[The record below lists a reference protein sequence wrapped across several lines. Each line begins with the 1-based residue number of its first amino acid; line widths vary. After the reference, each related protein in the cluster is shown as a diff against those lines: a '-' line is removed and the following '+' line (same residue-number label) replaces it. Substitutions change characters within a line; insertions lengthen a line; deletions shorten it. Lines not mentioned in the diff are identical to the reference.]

1 MSEIPCVI
9 LAGGRSARM
18 GADKCFL
25 DFKAKSLIEWQ
36 FEKMSKL
43 FASVF
48 ISCKA
53 DKFGG
58 KFGEK
63 MLIFDENLEFLSQ
76 NSKNALNSNLNS
88 QGANLRVNLNENSS
102 VNSSVH
108 LNSQGVNSSINLN
121 SQGANLSVNSALSQI
136 SHQNSSSNSMSSQ
149 ISRENSALNANLAKP
164 KREKMADFSS
174 MLALYSV
181 LKAFENK
188 FVFII
193 GVDTPFVSEKSIQRL
208 ILSANEALMI
218 VPSVANRAHFLCAF
232 YHSQIAP
239 LCLKCLQNGVHKIS
253 ALSQNLPPNA
263 LKFVEFSDEN
273 EFFNLNTP
281 QDYERIKNA

>member
-18 GADKCFL
+18 GVDKCFL
-25 DFKAKSLIEWQ
+25 NFKAKSLIEWQ

-43 FASVF
+43 FTSVF

-58 KFGEK
+58 KFEEK
-63 MLIFDENLEFLSQ
+63 TLIFDENLEFLSQ
-76 NSKNALNSNLNS
+76 NSKNSLNSNLNS
-88 QGANLRVNLNENSS
+88 HSANLS
-102 VNSSVH
+102 VNSSA
-108 LNSQGVNSSINLN
+108 NSSSQGVNLSASLN
-121 SQGANLSVNSALSQI
+121 SQGANSALNQI
-136 SHQNSSSNSMSSQ
+136 SHQNSSSNLISNQ
-149 ISRENSALNANLAKP
+149 ISSENSALNANLAKP

-181 LKAFENK
+181 LKAFDDK

-193 GVDTPFVSEKSIQRL
+193 GVDTPFVSKKSIQRL
-208 ILSANEALMI
+208 ILSADEALMI
-218 VPSVANRAHFLCAF
+218 APSVANRAHFLCAL

-239 LCLKCLQNGVHKIS
+239 LCLKCLQNGVHKIG
-253 ALSQNLPPNA
+253 ALSKTLPPNA

>member
-1 MSEIPCVI
+1 
-9 LAGGRSARM
+9 
-18 GADKCFL
+18 
-25 DFKAKSLIEWQ
+25 
-36 FEKMSKL
+36 
-43 FASVF
+43 
-48 ISCKA
+48 
-53 DKFGG
+53 
-58 KFGEK
+58 
-63 MLIFDENLEFLSQ
+63 
-76 NSKNALNSNLNS
+76 
-88 QGANLRVNLNENSS
+88 
-102 VNSSVH
+102 
-108 LNSQGVNSSINLN
+108 
-121 SQGANLSVNSALSQI
+121 
-136 SHQNSSSNSMSSQ
+136 MSSQ

>member
-1 MSEIPCVI
+1 
-9 LAGGRSARM
+9 
-18 GADKCFL
+18 
-25 DFKAKSLIEWQ
+25 
-36 FEKMSKL
+36 
-43 FASVF
+43 
-48 ISCKA
+48 
-53 DKFGG
+53 
-58 KFGEK
+58 
-63 MLIFDENLEFLSQ
+63 
-76 NSKNALNSNLNS
+76 
-88 QGANLRVNLNENSS
+88 
-102 VNSSVH
+102 
-108 LNSQGVNSSINLN
+108 
-121 SQGANLSVNSALSQI
+121 
-136 SHQNSSSNSMSSQ
+136 MSSQ
-149 ISRENSALNANLAKP
+149 ISRENSALNANLSKP

-253 ALSQNLPPNA
+253 TLSQNLPPNA
-263 LKFVEFSDEN
+263 LKFVEFNDEN

>member
-63 MLIFDENLEFLSQ
+63 TLIFDENLEFLSQ
-76 NSKNALNSNLNS
+76 NSKNSLNSNLNS
-88 QGANLRVNLNENSS
+88 QSANL
-102 VNSSVH
+102 
-108 LNSQGVNSSINLN
+108 
-121 SQGANLSVNSALSQI
+121 
-136 SHQNSSSNSMSSQ
+136 MSSQ

-164 KREKMADFSS
+164 KHEKMADFSS

-253 ALSQNLPPNA
+253 ALSQNMPPNA
-263 LKFVEFSDEN
+263 LKCVEFSDEN

>member
-1 MSEIPCVI
+1 MMSEIPCVI

-63 MLIFDENLEFLSQ
+63 TLIFDENLEFLNQ
-76 NSKNALNSNLNS
+76 NSKNSLNSNLNS
-88 QGANLRVNLNENSS
+88 QSANLIANLNANSS
-102 VNSSVH
+102 VNSSANF
-108 LNSQGVNSSINLN
+108 NSQGVNSSIN
-121 SQGANLSVNSALSQI
+121 SALNQI
-136 SHQNSSSNSMSSQ
+136 SHQNSSANSMSSQ

-164 KREKMADFSS
+164 KREKMADLSS

-253 ALSQNLPPNA
+253 ALSQKLPPNA

>member
-1 MSEIPCVI
+1 MMSEIPCVI

-18 GADKCFL
+18 GVDKCFL

-63 MLIFDENLEFLSQ
+63 TLIFDENLEFLNQ
-76 NSKNALNSNLNS
+76 NSKNSLNSNLNS
-88 QGANLRVNLNENSS
+88 QSANLRVNLKANSS
-102 VNSSVH
+102 AN
-108 LNSQGVNSSINLN
+108 LNSQGVNLSENLN
-121 SQGANLSVNSALSQI
+121 LQGANSAL
-136 SHQNSSSNSMSSQ
+136 SQ

-164 KREKMADFSS
+164 KHEKMANFSS

-181 LKAFENK
+181 LKAFDDK

-193 GVDTPFVSEKSIQRL
+193 GVDTPFVSKKSIQRL
-208 ILSANEALMI
+208 ILSADEALMI
-218 VPSVANRAHFLCAF
+218 VPSVANKAHFLCAF

-253 ALSQNLPPNA
+253 ALSQKLPPNA

>member
-63 MLIFDENLEFLSQ
+63 TLIFDENLEFLSQ

-88 QGANLRVNLNENSS
+88 NQISSENST
-102 VNSSVH
+102 
-108 LNSQGVNSSINLN
+108 
-121 SQGANLSVNSALSQI
+121 
-136 SHQNSSSNSMSSQ
+136 
-149 ISRENSALNANLAKP
+149 LNANLAKP
-164 KREKMADFSS
+164 KREKIADFSS

-193 GVDTPFVSEKSIQRL
+193 GVDTPFVSKKSIQRL
-208 ILSANEALMI
+208 ILSADEALMI
-218 VPSVANRAHFLCAF
+218 VPSVANRAHFLCAL

>member
-1 MSEIPCVI
+1 MMSEIPCVI

-63 MLIFDENLEFLSQ
+63 TLIFDENLEFLSQ

-88 QGANLRVNLNENSS
+88 QSANLRVNLNANSS
-102 VNSSVH
+102 VNLSVNSNPQGVNLSAN
-108 LNSQGVNSSINLN
+108 LNSQGVNS
-121 SQGANLSVNSALSQI
+121 ALS
-136 SHQNSSSNSMSSQ
+136 QNSSSNLISNQ
-149 ISRENSALNANLAKP
+149 ISSENSTLNANLAKP
-164 KREKMADFSS
+164 KREKMAYFSS

-181 LKAFENK
+181 LKAFDDK

-218 VPSVANRAHFLCAF
+218 APSVANRAHFLCAF

>member
-1 MSEIPCVI
+1 MMSEIPCVI

-18 GADKCFL
+18 GVDKCFL

-43 FASVF
+43 FTSVF

-58 KFGEK
+58 KFEEK
-63 MLIFDENLEFLSQ
+63 TLIFDENLEFLSQ
-76 NSKNALNSNLNS
+76 NSKNALNSNSNLNS
-88 QGANLRVNLNENSS
+88 HGANLS
-102 VNSSVH
+102 VNSSVNPNPQGVNLSAS
-108 LNSQGVNSSINLN
+108 LNSQGVNSALN
-121 SQGANLSVNSALSQI
+121 
-136 SHQNSSSNSMSSQ
+136 Q
-149 ISRENSALNANLAKP
+149 ISRQNSGSNLISNQISNENSALNANLSKP
-164 KREKMADFSS
+164 KREKMANFSS

-208 ILSANEALMI
+208 ILSADEALMI
-218 VPSVANRAHFLCAF
+218 VPSVANRAHFLCAL

-239 LCLKCLQNGVHKIS
+239 LCLKCLQNGVHKIG
-253 ALSQNLPPNA
+253 ALSKTLPPNA

>member
-63 MLIFDENLEFLSQ
+63 TLIFDENLEFLNQ
-76 NSKNALNSNLNS
+76 NSKNSLNSNLNS
-88 QGANLRVNLNENSS
+88 QGANLRVNLSAN
-102 VNSSVH
+102 
-108 LNSQGVNSSINLN
+108 LNSQGV
-121 SQGANLSVNSALSQI
+121 
-136 SHQNSSSNSMSSQ
+136 
-149 ISRENSALNANLAKP
+149 NSALNANLAKP

-239 LCLKCLQNGVHKIS
+239 LCLKCLQNGIYKIS

-263 LKFVEFSDEN
+263 LKFVEFSNEN

>member
-63 MLIFDENLEFLSQ
+63 TLIFDENLEFLSQ

-88 QGANLRVNLNENSS
+88 QGANLRANLNANSS
-102 VNSSVH
+102 VNSNPQGVNLSAN
-108 LNSQGVNSSINLN
+108 LNSQGVNS
-121 SQGANLSVNSALSQI
+121 ALS
-136 SHQNSSSNSMSSQ
+136 QNSSSNLISNQ
-149 ISRENSALNANLAKP
+149 ISSENSTLNANLAKP
-164 KREKMADFSS
+164 KREKIADFSS

-193 GVDTPFVSEKSIQRL
+193 GVDTPFVSKKSIQRL
-208 ILSANEALMI
+208 ILSADEALMI
-218 VPSVANRAHFLCAF
+218 VPSVANRAHFLCAL

>member
-1 MSEIPCVI
+1 MMSEIPCVI

-18 GADKCFL
+18 GSDKCFL

-63 MLIFDENLEFLSQ
+63 TLIFDENLEFLSQ

-88 QGANLRVNLNENSS
+88 QSANLMANLNANSS
-102 VNSSVH
+102 V
-108 LNSQGVNSSINLN
+108 NLN
-121 SQGANLSVNSALSQI
+121 SQGANLSANSALNQI
-136 SHQNSSSNSMSSQ
+136 SHQNSSANLMSSQ

>member
-18 GADKCFL
+18 GVDKCFL

-63 MLIFDENLEFLSQ
+63 TLIFDENLEFLSQ

-88 QGANLRVNLNENSS
+88 QSANLIANLNADSS
-102 VNSSVH
+102 V
-108 LNSQGVNSSINLN
+108 
-121 SQGANLSVNSALSQI
+121 
-136 SHQNSSSNSMSSQ
+136 NSMSSQ

-218 VPSVANRAHFLCAF
+218 APSVANKAHFLCAF

-253 ALSQNLPPNA
+253 TLSQNLPPNA

>member
-43 FASVF
+43 FTSVF

-63 MLIFDENLEFLSQ
+63 TLIFDENLEFLSQ
-76 NSKNALNSNLNS
+76 NSKNALNSNLSS
-88 QGANLRVNLNENSS
+88 QSANLRVNLNANSS
-102 VNSSVH
+102 AN
-108 LNSQGVNSSINLN
+108 LNSQGVNSS
-121 SQGANLSVNSALSQI
+121 A
-136 SHQNSSSNSMSSQ
+136 NSMSSQ
-149 ISRENSALNANLAKP
+149 ISRVNSALNANLAKP

>member
-43 FASVF
+43 FTSVF

-58 KFGEK
+58 KFEEK
-63 MLIFDENLEFLSQ
+63 TLIFDENLEFLSQ
-76 NSKNALNSNLNS
+76 NSKNALNSNSNLNS
-88 QGANLRVNLNENSS
+88 HGANLS
-102 VNSSVH
+102 VNSSVNPNPQGVNLSAS
-108 LNSQGVNSSINLN
+108 LNSQG
-121 SQGANLSVNSALSQI
+121 VNSALSQI
-136 SHQNSSSNSMSSQ
+136 SS
-149 ISRENSALNANLAKP
+149 ENSTLNANLAKP
-164 KREKMADFSS
+164 KHEKMADFSS

-181 LKAFENK
+181 LKAFDDK

-193 GVDTPFVSEKSIQRL
+193 GVDTPFVSKKSIQRL

-239 LCLKCLQNGVHKIS
+239 LCLKCLQNSVHKIS

>member
-1 MSEIPCVI
+1 MMSEIPCVI

-43 FASVF
+43 FTSVF

-58 KFGEK
+58 KFEEK
-63 MLIFDENLEFLSQ
+63 TLIFDENLEFLSQ
-76 NSKNALNSNLNS
+76 NSKNSLNSNLNS
-88 QGANLRVNLNENSS
+88 QGANSSINSALNQISRQNSS
-102 VNSSVH
+102 V
-108 LNSQGVNSSINLN
+108 
-121 SQGANLSVNSALSQI
+121 
-136 SHQNSSSNSMSSQ
+136 NSMSSQ

-181 LKAFENK
+181 LKAFDDK

-218 VPSVANRAHFLCAF
+218 APSVANRAHFLCAF

>member
-1 MSEIPCVI
+1 MMSEIPCVI

-18 GADKCFL
+18 GVDKCFL

-63 MLIFDENLEFLSQ
+63 TLIFDENLEFLSQ
-76 NSKNALNSNLNS
+76 NSKNALTSNLNS
-88 QGANLRVNLNENSS
+88 QGANSSINSALNQISRQNSS
-102 VNSSVH
+102 V
-108 LNSQGVNSSINLN
+108 
-121 SQGANLSVNSALSQI
+121 
-136 SHQNSSSNSMSSQ
+136 NSMSSQ

-164 KREKMADFSS
+164 KREKMANFSS

-181 LKAFENK
+181 LKVFENK

-218 VPSVANRAHFLCAF
+218 VPSVANRAHFLCAL

>member
-1 MSEIPCVI
+1 MMSEIPCVI

-63 MLIFDENLEFLSQ
+63 TLIFDENLEFLSQ
-76 NSKNALNSNLNS
+76 NSKNSLNLNSNLNS
-88 QGANLRVNLNENSS
+88 HGANLSVNSS
-102 VNSSVH
+102 VNSNPQGVNLSAN
-108 LNSQGVNSSINLN
+108 LNSQGVNS
-121 SQGANLSVNSALSQI
+121 ALS
-136 SHQNSSSNSMSSQ
+136 QNSSSNLISNQ
-149 ISRENSALNANLAKP
+149 ISSENSTLNANLAKP

-208 ILSANEALMI
+208 ILSADEALMI
-218 VPSVANRAHFLCAF
+218 VPSVANRAHFLCAL

-239 LCLKCLQNGVHKIS
+239 LCLKCLQNGVHKIG
-253 ALSQNLPPNA
+253 ALSKTLPPNA

>member
-1 MSEIPCVI
+1 MMSEIPCVI

-63 MLIFDENLEFLSQ
+63 TLIFDENLEFLSQ
-76 NSKNALNSNLNS
+76 NSKNSLNSNLNS
-88 QGANLRVNLNENSS
+88 QGANS
-102 VNSSVH
+102 
-108 LNSQGVNSSINLN
+108 
-121 SQGANLSVNSALSQI
+121 SVNSALNQI
-136 SHQNSSSNSMSSQ
+136 SRQNSSVNSMSSQ

-164 KREKMADFSS
+164 KREKIADFSS

-181 LKAFENK
+181 LKAFDDK

-193 GVDTPFVSEKSIQRL
+193 GVDTPFVSKKSIQRL

-218 VPSVANRAHFLCAF
+218 APSVANRAHFLCAF

>member
-63 MLIFDENLEFLSQ
+63 TLIFDENLEFLSQ

-88 QGANLRVNLNENSS
+88 QGANS
-102 VNSSVH
+102 
-108 LNSQGVNSSINLN
+108 
-121 SQGANLSVNSALSQI
+121 SVNSAL
-136 SHQNSSSNSMSSQ
+136 NQ

-218 VPSVANRAHFLCAF
+218 VPSVANRAHFLCAL

-253 ALSQNLPPNA
+253 TLSQNLPPNA

>member
-1 MSEIPCVI
+1 MMSEIPCVI

-18 GADKCFL
+18 GVDKCFL

-63 MLIFDENLEFLSQ
+63 TLIFDENLEFLSQ
-76 NSKNALNSNLNS
+76 NSKNALNSNLNL
-88 QGANLRVNLNENSS
+88 QGANLRANLNANSS
-102 VNSSVH
+102 VNSNPQGVNLSAN
-108 LNSQGVNSSINLN
+108 LNSQGVNS
-121 SQGANLSVNSALSQI
+121 ALS
-136 SHQNSSSNSMSSQ
+136 QNSSSNLISNQ
-149 ISRENSALNANLAKP
+149 ISSENSTLNANLAKP
-164 KREKMADFSS
+164 KREKIADFSS

-193 GVDTPFVSEKSIQRL
+193 GVDTPFVSKKSIQRL
-208 ILSANEALMI
+208 ILSADEALMI
-218 VPSVANRAHFLCAF
+218 VPSVANRAHFLCAL

>member
-63 MLIFDENLEFLSQ
+63 TLIFDENLEFLSQ
-76 NSKNALNSNLNS
+76 NSKNSLNSNLNS
-88 QGANLRVNLNENSS
+88 QSANLIANLS
-102 VNSSVH
+102 VNSSA
-108 LNSQGVNSSINLN
+108 NLN
-121 SQGANLSVNSALSQI
+121 SQGANSALSQI
-136 SHQNSSSNSMSSQ
+136 SS
-149 ISRENSALNANLAKP
+149 ENSTLNANLAKS

-193 GVDTPFVSEKSIQRL
+193 GVDTPFVSKKSIQRL

>member
-1 MSEIPCVI
+1 MMSEIPCVI

-63 MLIFDENLEFLSQ
+63 TLIFDENLEFLSQ

-88 QGANLRVNLNENSS
+88 QGANLRANLNANSS
-102 VNSSVH
+102 VNSNPQGVNLSAN
-108 LNSQGVNSSINLN
+108 LNSQGVNS
-121 SQGANLSVNSALSQI
+121 ALS
-136 SHQNSSSNSMSSQ
+136 QNSSSNLISNQ
-149 ISRENSALNANLAKP
+149 ISSENSTLNANLAKP
-164 KREKMADFSS
+164 KREKIADFSS

-193 GVDTPFVSEKSIQRL
+193 GVDTPFVSKKSIQRL
-208 ILSANEALMI
+208 ILSADEALMI
-218 VPSVANRAHFLCAF
+218 VPSVANRAHFLCAL

>member
-1 MSEIPCVI
+1 MMSEIPCVI

-18 GADKCFL
+18 GVDKCFL

-63 MLIFDENLEFLSQ
+63 TLIFDENLEFLSQ
-76 NSKNALNSNLNS
+76 NSKNSLNSNLNSHGANLSVNSSANSSSQGVKLSANLNS
-88 QGANLRVNLNENSS
+88 QGAN
-102 VNSSVH
+102 
-108 LNSQGVNSSINLN
+108 
-121 SQGANLSVNSALSQI
+121 SALNQI
-136 SHQNSSSNSMSSQ
+136 SHQNSSSNLISNQ
-149 ISRENSALNANLAKP
+149 ISSENSALNANLAKP

-181 LKAFENK
+181 LKAFDDK

-193 GVDTPFVSEKSIQRL
+193 GVDTPFVSKKSIQRL

-218 VPSVANRAHFLCAF
+218 APSVANRAHFLCAL

-239 LCLKCLQNGVHKIS
+239 LCLKCLQNGVHKIG
-253 ALSQNLPPNA
+253 ALSKTLPPNA

>member
-1 MSEIPCVI
+1 MMSEIPCVI

-63 MLIFDENLEFLSQ
+63 TLIFDENLEFLNQ
-76 NSKNALNSNLNS
+76 NSKNSLNSNLNS
-88 QGANLRVNLNENSS
+88 QGANLNANSS
-102 VNSSVH
+102 VNSSAN
-108 LNSQGVNSSINLN
+108 LNSQGVNLSANLN
-121 SQGANLSVNSALSQI
+121 SQGANSALSQI
-136 SHQNSSSNSMSSQ
+136 SHQNSSVNSMSSQ

-208 ILSANEALMI
+208 ILSANKALMI

-253 ALSQNLPPNA
+253 ALSQKLPPNA

>member
-1 MSEIPCVI
+1 MMSEIPCVI

-63 MLIFDENLEFLSQ
+63 TLIFDENLEFLSQ

-88 QGANLRVNLNENSS
+88 QRANLNANSS
-102 VNSSVH
+102 VNSA
-108 LNSQGVNSSINLN
+108 LN
-121 SQGANLSVNSALSQI
+121 QI

>member
-63 MLIFDENLEFLSQ
+63 TLIFDENLEFLSQ

-88 QGANLRVNLNENSS
+88 QSANLRVNLKANSS
-102 VNSSVH
+102 AN
-108 LNSQGVNSSINLN
+108 LNSQGVN
-121 SQGANLSVNSALSQI
+121 LSA
-136 SHQNSSSNSMSSQ
+136 NSMSSQ
-149 ISRENSALNANLAKP
+149 ISHENSALNANLAKP

-218 VPSVANRAHFLCAF
+218 VPSVANKAHFLCAF

-253 ALSQNLPPNA
+253 TLSQNLPPNA

>member
-1 MSEIPCVI
+1 
-9 LAGGRSARM
+9 
-18 GADKCFL
+18 
-25 DFKAKSLIEWQ
+25 
-36 FEKMSKL
+36 
-43 FASVF
+43 
-48 ISCKA
+48 
-53 DKFGG
+53 
-58 KFGEK
+58 
-63 MLIFDENLEFLSQ
+63 
-76 NSKNALNSNLNS
+76 
-88 QGANLRVNLNENSS
+88 
-102 VNSSVH
+102 
-108 LNSQGVNSSINLN
+108 
-121 SQGANLSVNSALSQI
+121 
-136 SHQNSSSNSMSSQ
+136 MSSQ

-164 KREKMADFSS
+164 KREKMAYFSS

-193 GVDTPFVSEKSIQRL
+193 GVDTPFVSKKSIQRL
-208 ILSANEALMI
+208 ILSADEALMI
-218 VPSVANRAHFLCAF
+218 VPSVANRAHFLCAL

>member
-1 MSEIPCVI
+1 MMSEIPCVI

-63 MLIFDENLEFLSQ
+63 TLIFDENLEFLSQ

-88 QGANLRVNLNENSS
+88 QSANLRVNLN
-102 VNSSVH
+102 
-108 LNSQGVNSSINLN
+108 
-121 SQGANLSVNSALSQI
+121 A
-136 SHQNSSSNSMSSQ
+136 NSSSNSMSSQ

>member
-1 MSEIPCVI
+1 MMSEIPCVI

-63 MLIFDENLEFLSQ
+63 TLIFDENLEFLNQ
-76 NSKNALNSNLNS
+76 NSKNSLNSNLNS
-88 QGANLRVNLNENSS
+88 QSANLRVNLKANSS
-102 VNSSVH
+102 AN
-108 LNSQGVNSSINLN
+108 LNSQGVNSSANLN
-121 SQGANLSVNSALSQI
+121 LQGANSALNQI
-136 SHQNSSSNSMSSQ
+136 SHQNSSANSMSSQ
-149 ISRENSALNANLAKP
+149 ISRENSALNANLSKP

-253 ALSQNLPPNA
+253 ALSQKLPPNA

>member
-63 MLIFDENLEFLSQ
+63 TLIFDENLEFLSQ

-88 QGANLRVNLNENSS
+88 QGANLRANLNANSS
-102 VNSSVH
+102 VNSNPQGVNLSAN
-108 LNSQGVNSSINLN
+108 LNSQGVNS
-121 SQGANLSVNSALSQI
+121 ALS
-136 SHQNSSSNSMSSQ
+136 QNSSSNLISNQ
-149 ISRENSALNANLAKP
+149 ISSENSTLNANLAKP
-164 KREKMADFSS
+164 KREKIADFSS

-193 GVDTPFVSEKSIQRL
+193 GVDTPFVSKKSIQRL
-208 ILSANEALMI
+208 ILSADEALMI
-218 VPSVANRAHFLCAF
+218 VPSVANRAHFLCAL

-253 ALSQNLPPNA
+253 TLSQNLPPNA

>member
-1 MSEIPCVI
+1 MMSEIPCVI

-63 MLIFDENLEFLSQ
+63 TLIFDENLEFLSQ
-76 NSKNALNSNLNS
+76 NSKNSLNSNLNS
-88 QGANLRVNLNENSS
+88 QSAN
-102 VNSSVH
+102 
-108 LNSQGVNSSINLN
+108 
-121 SQGANLSVNSALSQI
+121 
-136 SHQNSSSNSMSSQ
+136 
-149 ISRENSALNANLAKP
+149 LNANLAKP

-218 VPSVANRAHFLCAF
+218 VPSVANRAHFLCAL

-253 ALSQNLPPNA
+253 TLSQNLPPNA

>member
-1 MSEIPCVI
+1 MMSEIPCVI

-18 GADKCFL
+18 GVDKCFL

-63 MLIFDENLEFLSQ
+63 TLIFDENLEFLSQ

-88 QGANLRVNLNENSS
+88 QGANLNANSS
-102 VNSSVH
+102 VNSSAN
-108 LNSQGVNSSINLN
+108 LNSQGVNLSANLN
-121 SQGANLSVNSALSQI
+121 SQCANSAL
-136 SHQNSSSNSMSSQ
+136 SQ

>member
-1 MSEIPCVI
+1 MMSEIPCVI

-63 MLIFDENLEFLSQ
+63 TLIFDENLEFLSQ
-76 NSKNALNSNLNS
+76 NSKNSLNSNLNS
-88 QGANLRVNLNENSS
+88 QSANSS
-102 VNSSVH
+102 VNSA
-108 LNSQGVNSSINLN
+108 LN
-121 SQGANLSVNSALSQI
+121 
-136 SHQNSSSNSMSSQ
+136 Q

-164 KREKMADFSS
+164 KREKMADLSS

-253 ALSQNLPPNA
+253 ALSQKLPPNA

>member
-1 MSEIPCVI
+1 MMSEIPCVI

-63 MLIFDENLEFLSQ
+63 TLIFDENLEFLSQ

-88 QGANLRVNLNENSS
+88 QGANLRANLNANSS
-102 VNSSVH
+102 VNSNPQGVNLSAN
-108 LNSQGVNSSINLN
+108 LNSQGVNS
-121 SQGANLSVNSALSQI
+121 ALS
-136 SHQNSSSNSMSSQ
+136 QNSSSNLISNQ
-149 ISRENSALNANLAKP
+149 ISSENSTLNANLAKP
-164 KREKMADFSS
+164 KREKIADFSS

-193 GVDTPFVSEKSIQRL
+193 GVDTPFVSKKSIQRL
-208 ILSANEALMI
+208 ILSADEALMI
-218 VPSVANRAHFLCAF
+218 VPSVANRAHFLCAL

-253 ALSQNLPPNA
+253 TLSQNLPPNA

>member
-63 MLIFDENLEFLSQ
+63 TLIFDENLEFLSQ
-76 NSKNALNSNLNS
+76 NSKNALNSNLSS
-88 QGANLRVNLNENSS
+88 QSANLRVNLSANSS
-102 VNSSVH
+102 A
-108 LNSQGVNSSINLN
+108 NLN
-121 SQGANLSVNSALSQI
+121 SQGANSSVNSALNQI
-136 SHQNSSSNSMSSQ
+136 SRQNSSANSMSSQ

-181 LKAFENK
+181 LKAFDDK

-218 VPSVANRAHFLCAF
+218 APSVANRAHFLCAL

>member
-1 MSEIPCVI
+1 MMSEIPCVI

-63 MLIFDENLEFLSQ
+63 TLIFDENLEFLSQ
-76 NSKNALNSNLNS
+76 NSKNALNSNLSS
-88 QGANLRVNLNENSS
+88 QSANLRVNLSANSS
-102 VNSSVH
+102 A
-108 LNSQGVNSSINLN
+108 NLN
-121 SQGANLSVNSALSQI
+121 SQGANSSVNSALNQI
-136 SHQNSSSNSMSSQ
+136 SRQNSSANSMSSQ
-149 ISRENSALNANLAKP
+149 ISSENSALNANLAKP

-181 LKAFENK
+181 LKAFDDK

-218 VPSVANRAHFLCAF
+218 APSVANRAHFLCAL

>member
-1 MSEIPCVI
+1 MMSEIPCVI

-63 MLIFDENLEFLSQ
+63 TLIFDENLEFLSQ

-88 QGANLRVNLNENSS
+88 QRANLRVNLNANSS
-102 VNSSVH
+102 AN
-108 LNSQGVNSSINLN
+108 LNSQGVNSS
-121 SQGANLSVNSALSQI
+121 VNSALNQI
-136 SHQNSSSNSMSSQ
+136 SRQNSSSNLISNQ
-149 ISRENSALNANLAKP
+149 ISSENSALNANLAKP

-181 LKAFENK
+181 LKAFDDK

-193 GVDTPFVSEKSIQRL
+193 GVDTPFVSKKSIQRL
-208 ILSANEALMI
+208 ILSADEALMI
-218 VPSVANRAHFLCAF
+218 APSVANRAHFLCAL

-253 ALSQNLPPNA
+253 ALSQKLPPNA

>member
-1 MSEIPCVI
+1 MMSEIPCVI

-18 GADKCFL
+18 GVDKCFL
-25 DFKAKSLIEWQ
+25 NFKAKSLIEWQ

-63 MLIFDENLEFLSQ
+63 TLIFDENLEFLSQ
-76 NSKNALNSNLNS
+76 NSKNSLNSNLNS
-88 QGANLRVNLNENSS
+88 QSANLMANLNANSS
-102 VNSSVH
+102 VN

-121 SQGANLSVNSALSQI
+121 SQGANSNINSALNQI
-136 SHQNSSSNSMSSQ
+136 SHQNSSANSMSSQ

-208 ILSANEALMI
+208 ILSANETLMI

-239 LCLKCLQNGVHKIS
+239 LCLKCLQNGVHKIG

>member
-1 MSEIPCVI
+1 MMSEIPCVI

-63 MLIFDENLEFLSQ
+63 TLIFDENLEFLNQ
-76 NSKNALNSNLNS
+76 NSKNSLNSNLNS
-88 QGANLRVNLNENSS
+88 QSANLRVNLKANSS
-102 VNSSVH
+102 AN
-108 LNSQGVNSSINLN
+108 LNSQGVNSSANLN
-121 SQGANLSVNSALSQI
+121 LQGANSALNQI
-136 SHQNSSSNSMSSQ
+136 SRQNSSANSMSSQ
-149 ISRENSALNANLAKP
+149 ISRENSALNANLTKL
-164 KREKMADFSS
+164 KREKMANFSS

-263 LKFVEFSDEN
+263 LKFVEFSNEN